1 MARRKAYVYLYIYM
15 HQKTEQGTYTDIL
28 LSLNP
33 YNYVLYISKK
43 LYLLTLSLKT
53 SWPEPH

>member
-1 MARRKAYVYLYIYM
+1 M